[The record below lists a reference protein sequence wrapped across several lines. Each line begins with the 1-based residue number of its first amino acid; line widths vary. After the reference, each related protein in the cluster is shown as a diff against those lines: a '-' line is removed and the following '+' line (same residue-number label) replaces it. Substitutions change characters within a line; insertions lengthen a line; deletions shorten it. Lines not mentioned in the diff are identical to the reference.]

1 LCDFLADKEKETMDE
16 TNIDQLNDRE
26 LYIETQKIGV
36 EGMSCDGCVQK
47 IETALGKIDGV
58 QEVRVDLT
66 GKTATVVFDRRKTDI
81 PTLHD
86 TLLRSGYKPARAA
99 EPD

>member
-1 LCDFLADKEKETMDE
+1 LCDVLPDKENQAMDE
-16 TNIDQLNDRE
+16 TNIDQLNARE

-47 IETALGKIDGV
+47 IESTLGKIDGV
-58 QEVRVDLT
+58 QEVHVDLT

-81 PTLHD
+81 PSLHD
-86 TLLRSGYKPARAA
+86 ALLASGYKPARTA